1 MAHKPVGSNQILDVT
16 GTSARSSAIAQQ
28 SDSMRVVAIGTDP
41 ATGHTAPVVHVKVES
56 GDPTATSAN
65 YVISAGQAEVISI
78 GKPLSQRVVGVS
90 TTGTSTIIDFPEGTG
105 SPFSVGDHVSL
116 TAFDSQTYLQFSHKE
131 VTAVDNS
138 AGFNGLHGTRITV
151 DHDYGVGYAHTQPK
165 RYAELRSSI
174 KIAAI
179 TSSGSNP
186 AKLHFQQVQTSGGAN

>member
-41 ATGHTAPVVHVKVES
+41 ATGHTAPVVHVKVAS
-56 GDPTATSAN
+56 GDPTATSAD
-65 YVISAGQAEVISI
+65 YVITAGQAEVISI
-78 GKPLSQRVVGVS
+78 GNPRSQRVVGV
-90 TTGTSTIIDFPEGTG
+90 TTSGTSTLIDFPEGTG
-105 SPFSVGDHVSL
+105 SPFVVGETVSL
-116 TAFDSQTYLQFSHKE
+116 TASGQTYLNFSHKE

-151 DHDYGVGYAHTQPK
+151 DNDYNVAYAHTQPQV
-165 RYAELRSSI
+165 YAELRSSF
-174 KIAAI
+174 KVAAI

-186 AKLHFQQVQTSGGAN
+186 AKLHFQQVQTSGGAS